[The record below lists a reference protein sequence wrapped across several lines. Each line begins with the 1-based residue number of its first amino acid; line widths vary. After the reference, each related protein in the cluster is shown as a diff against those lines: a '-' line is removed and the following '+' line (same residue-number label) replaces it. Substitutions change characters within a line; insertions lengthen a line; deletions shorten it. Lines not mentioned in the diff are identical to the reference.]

1 MTPVPVIHQQMNMI
15 RRDCLIQYTQA
26 EPFPG
31 FEQPGNLSLTIPG
44 EFQQKLALVTTMSE
58 MPNLPR
64 HIMTMC
70 PGHDGFLS
78 IKTFQQ
84 EKGSLRAKSY
94 PLHQS
99 SASKATTCL
108 GPTRIVA
115 RLVHLSRTW
124 VCPTLRHQ
132 PPVAAFGGGSAG
144 RSVRRLIAAAR
155 IKSPTVVINT
165 APSVPS

>member
-1 MTPVPVIHQQMNMI
+1 MI
-15 RRDCLIQYTQA
+15 RRDCVIQSTEG

-31 FEQPGNLSLTIPG
+31 FEQPGNPSLTIPG
-44 EFQQKLALVTTMSE
+44 ELQQKLALVTTMSE

-78 IKTFQQ
+78 IKIFQQ

-99 SASKATTCL
+99 SPSKATICL
-108 GPTRIVA
+108 GPTRRPEMSPDAIRNTGLA
-115 RLVHLSRTW
+115 
-124 VCPTLRHQ
+124 
-132 PPVAAFGGGSAG
+132 SAQ
-144 RSVRRLIAAAR
+144 
-155 IKSPTVVINT
+155 
-165 APSVPS
+165 